1 MYPIGRYNINFDISA
16 CLLCLIL
23 FIYCLAK
30 KDRRKSTSLVM
41 LTIMGLMLIALS
53 AEIPTL
59 VLRNKDLYTKN
70 FFTVFLNGVIHF
82 CHNLEACCVLIYVI
96 ALTGMEYKMKARQN
110 ILCVIPAAFIMLLFF
125 VPTVHDQV
133 FLYSEDFCPTHEICL
148 FLINLV
154 VIGYMLCSMGV
165 LFMKRNL
172 IRRKLLLTLP
182 FLVTVVFAVVL
193 GILFPYLKV
202 SKFVEALCLLGM
214 VFTVENED
222 VIRDSETGLF
232 NRHAFLEE
240 ARSMFDSGMPT
251 SIITIKIPNY
261 EYYNVTLGIKNVSMF
276 HRQVANWLRGFCSR
290 NNYVYY
296 LGQNNF
302 VLMLF
307 NDRTDRAGQIAE
319 TIRERFRRE
328 WQLPYHS
335 MNFPVQIWLSRIPDN
350 TENMEQLLMVTDS
363 QPKPSNSPG
372 KILISNEINTEKR
385 IVLVEQ
391 AIARGLANHSFE
403 VRYQPIYDVESGMVI
418 SAEALVRLTDPVLGE
433 VSPEEFIKVAER
445 NGTIARIGEFVFRE
459 VCRFFSTYGAIY
471 PEFRFVELN
480 LSTIQCMDPCLVDT
494 FKNILE
500 RYHVDPKRIDLEI
513 TESGMIQNEEMMS
526 LTIRGLHEL
535 GFTFALDDFGTGYST
550 YSYMLQLPL
559 SIIKIDKSILW
570 EAEKSEQNR
579 IILQHTIEMV
589 KDLGRKVVVEGVETE
604 TQKDFLENYGADFL
618 QGYYFAKALRETE
631 FLFYLQRVNAEKSK
645 PMKYALK

>member
-1 MYPIGRYNINFDISA
+1 MYPIGRYNINFDFSA

-23 FIYCLAK
+23 FVYCWAK
-30 KDRRKSTSLVM
+30 KDRKKSTSLVM
-41 LTIMGLMLIALS
+41 LTIMGLMLVALS

-59 VLRNKDLYTKN
+59 ILRNEHRYSLSIL
-70 FFTVFLNGVIHF
+70 TVFLNGILHF
-82 CHNLEACCVLIYVI
+82 CHNIEACCVLIYVI
-96 ALTGMEYKMKARQN
+96 ALSGMEHRMKKRQN
-110 ILCVIPAAFIMLLFF
+110 LLYCIPAFLNILLFF
-125 VPTVHDQV
+125 VPSIHNQV
-133 FLYSEDFCPTHEICL
+133 FAYTADGNHARSIYSL
-148 FLINLV
+148 LIYPV
-154 VIGYMLCSMGV
+154 IIGYMLWGTMILLRRFRSVG
-165 LFMKRNL
+165 RNL
-172 IRRKLLLTLP
+172 LLAVP
-182 FLVTVVFAVVL
+182 FLLTVVFGVVL
-193 GILFPYLKV
+193 EILFPYLKI

-222 VIRDSETGLF
+222 IIRDSETGLF
-232 NRHAFLEE
+232 NRHAFLEDT
-240 ARSMFDSGMPT
+240 RVMFASGIPT

-276 HRQVANWLRGFCSR
+276 HRQVANWLRGFCNR
-290 NNYVYY
+290 NNHVYY
-296 LGQNNF
+296 LGQNNY
-302 VLMLF
+302 VLMLY
-307 NDRTDRAGQIAE
+307 NDRNDRASLIAE
-319 TIRERFRRE
+319 SILERFQKE

-335 MNFPVQIWLSRIPDN
+335 MNFPVQIWLSRVPDN

-372 KILISNEINTEKR
+372 KILISNEIDIEKR

-459 VCRFFSTYGAIY
+459 VCRFFSTYGEIY

-494 FKNILE
+494 FRNILE
-500 RYHVDPKRIDLEI
+500 RYHVDPSRIDLEI
-513 TESGMIQNEEMMS
+513 TESGMIQNEEMMAQ
-526 LTIRGLHEL
+526 TIHGLHEL

-570 EAEKSEQNR
+570 AAENSEQNK

-604 TQKDFLENYGADFL
+604 KQKTLLVSYGADFL

-631 FLFYLQRVNAEKSK
+631 FLFYLQRVNVKKSK
-645 PMKYALK
+645 SMKSTSK